1 MELTRLPPPSCPTS
15 DNNVIDDLYAISD
28 AYAAELHAVNH
39 FAWHL
44 KRGCA
49 ETAPT
54 AASTANEI
62 SLRKS
67 HIAKGLEL
75 LPFLRPFFRAN
86 KNLLTNVSASHCTP
100 NTRPVT
106 IRRNASPASRVAG
119 NGFRYRIPAYC
130 SSGEHRSHQQTPK
143 SFVTSSKSLS
153 PVHAP

>member
-75 LPFLRPFFRAN
+75 LPFLRI
-86 KNLLTNVSASHCTP
+86 C
-100 NTRPVT
+100 
-106 IRRNASPASRVAG
+106 
-119 NGFRYRIPAYC
+119 
-130 SSGEHRSHQQTPK
+130 
-143 SFVTSSKSLS
+143 
-153 PVHAP
+153 